1 MMQIM
6 MVVSKFPRLLQTSFR
21 ASPTHFR
28 QRVSQHSLLGRQTG
42 CTVTRYFAS
51 KARSRIANPVIR
63 KLPPVVTPE
72 LTAADLADEQ
82 ESEERPLAGKMWPG
96 KHPLASILIEEPAA
110 IGYAPWRPGMPD
122 RWQWPL
128 YGASELPQ
136 VPPAAAAFASKL
148 FRSGAQYVGDETDF
162 CVPGVAIPSWTELP
176 VLGRSNVGKSSLL
189 NALLGSDDAA
199 FVPVSSTPGSTRH
212 LDFYAVGNATAQG
225 KLSEAQLLACG
236 MDGGDVVARGAA
248 AAGTAAAAAALASG
262 AALDNVTLASLLTAE
277 EVREELIASAPLGGA
292 APRKPASVAGGA
304 GGRKGGAAAG
314 RDGRDGRADGGAGA
328 GGKSGS
334 RGRRSEKEEQEAR
347 KAERHAAAMASMQAQ
362 YGRPTAAAAA
372 SAGYNFDSV
381 RGPPHGHAGGVSLS
395 GSSAAA
401 LAIHHDTST
410 LSAVARARSRADLVL
425 VDTPGY
431 GYNAAGLGA
440 GAGWARLIRSYL
452 KFRTGL
458 QATLPRALLLI
469 DARVGITPLDA
480 EVLRMLDDQQVPYHM
495 VLTKADALSRV
506 ELESRVDA
514 VARAASELALPYPV
528 VNAVSAHTGAGLA
541 ELMGQL
547 MLSTKLS
554 RRLHLHGD
562 KGGND
567 SRF

>member
-1 MMQIM
+1 MQAYKITM
-6 MVVSKFPRLLQTSFR
+6 RCLNRHHPSLR
-21 ASPTHFR
+21 ASPSHCR
-28 QRVSQHSLLGRQTG
+28 QLGAHDSSLAALCQ
-42 CTVTRYFAS
+42 CAPTRFS
-51 KARSRIANPVIR
+51 SSRARSRVANPVVR

-72 LTAADLADEQ
+72 LTAGDLSDEQ
-82 ESEERPLAGKMWPG
+82 HEEERLVAGAHRPG
-96 KHPLASILIEEPAA
+96 KHPLSSILIEDPPA
-110 IGYAPWRPGMPD
+110 IGYEPWRPGMPD

-128 YGASELPQ
+128 YGASQLPP
-136 VPPAAAAFASKL
+136 VPPAAAAFAAKL

-162 CVPGVAIPSWTELP
+162 CVPGVPLPSWTELP

-212 LDFYAVGNATAQG
+212 LDFYAVGNASAQG
-225 KLSEAQLLACG
+225 KLREAQLQACG
-236 MDGGDVVARGAA
+236 MDAGEVAGRGGAA
-248 AAGTAAAAAALASG
+248 TAGTVAAVAALAAG

-277 EVREELIASAPLGGA
+277 EVREELIATAPLGGA
-292 APRKPASVAGGA
+292 PPRKPASVAGAGSPGGRRGGA
-304 GGRKGGAAAG
+304 GASRDGAEGR
-314 RDGRDGRADGGAGA
+314 RDGRDGKAG
-328 GGKSGS
+328 GS
-334 RGRRSEKEEQEAR
+334 RGGGRRAEQDDRGSR
-347 KAERHAAAMASMQAQ
+347 KAERHAAAMAGMQAQ
-362 YGRPTAAAAA
+362 FGRSNADS
-372 SAGYNFDSV
+372 SAL
-381 RGPPHGHAGGVSLS
+381 RGPPHGLSGGVSLG

-401 LAIHHDTST
+401 LSLHHDTST
-410 LSAVARARSRADLVL
+410 LSAVARARNKADLVL

-458 QATLPRALLLI
+458 QATLPRALVLI

-480 EVLRMLDDQQVPYHM
+480 EVLRMLDDEQVPYHM

-506 ELESRVDA
+506 ELESRIDA
-514 VARAASELALPYPV
+514 VARAASELSLPYPV

-554 RRLHLHGD
+554 RRLNLHGD
-562 KGGND
+562 RGGSD
-567 SRF
+567 SRS